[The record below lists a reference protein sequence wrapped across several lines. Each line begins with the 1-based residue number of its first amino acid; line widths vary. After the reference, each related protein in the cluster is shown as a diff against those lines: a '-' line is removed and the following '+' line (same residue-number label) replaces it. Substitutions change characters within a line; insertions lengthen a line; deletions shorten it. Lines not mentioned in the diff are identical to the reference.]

1 MLGLSVSPG
10 SFAAGGA
17 AVLAMVA
24 LYTDGRQ
31 RQIPNWIVGGLALL
45 WAVAVCFAPRPLD
58 MAVLSGLGCGAAGLA
73 LGYVFHRFG
82 LLGGGDGKL
91 LGVLALWL
99 GLSDV
104 GLWLLATAA
113 LGLLLVVTA
122 LISTRGDFRARG
134 IPFAWAMVPP
144 ASALL
149 FARAFA

>member
-1 MLGLSVSPG
+1 MR
-10 SFAAGGA
+10 ADAGTGGGG

-45 WAVAVCFAPRPLD
+45 WAAAVCFAPQPLD
-58 MAVLSGLGCGAAGLA
+58 MAVLSSLGCGAAGLA
-73 LGYVFHRFG
+73 LGYVFHGFG
-82 LLGGGDGKL
+82 LLG
-91 LGVLALWL
+91 
-99 GLSDV
+99 SDV